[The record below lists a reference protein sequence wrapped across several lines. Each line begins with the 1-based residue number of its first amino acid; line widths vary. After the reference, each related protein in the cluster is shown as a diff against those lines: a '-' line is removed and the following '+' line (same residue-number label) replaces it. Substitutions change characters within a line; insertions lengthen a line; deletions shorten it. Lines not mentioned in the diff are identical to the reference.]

1 MCLSGPVFFFMG
13 IACLLLHMAVA
24 VCTALLYHRAVGRSK
39 NLGGGHV
46 RSNPRSFEGEV
57 LVSIRA
63 KI

>member
-1 MCLSGPVFFFMG
+1 MG